1 MASGDGQLCE
11 TPAAQAL
18 LAEPCQGL
26 YPVSCA
32 LQVGNSVRRR
42 CSCRAV
48 ALRNALDQ
56 DGDRRI
62 PYGGTCR
69 SLGPLRS
76 RAREQRSNERFLSPP
91 LERSFGWFHEALV
104 FETSLRSLS
113 P

>member
-76 RAREQRSNERFLSPP
+76 RAREQRSN
-91 LERSFGWFHEALV
+91 
-104 FETSLRSLS
+104 
-113 P
+113 